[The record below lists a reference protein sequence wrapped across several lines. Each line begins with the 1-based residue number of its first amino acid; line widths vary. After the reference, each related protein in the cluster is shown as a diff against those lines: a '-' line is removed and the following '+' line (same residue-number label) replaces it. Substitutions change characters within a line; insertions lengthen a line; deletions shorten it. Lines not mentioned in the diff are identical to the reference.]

1 MRLARNRFHAQ
12 IEDPDMATKENA
24 AKLSFQ
30 LKTAKGTRDWMGTD
44 IMLRD
49 RIFGAITEVF
59 KRHGATALDT
69 PVFELKEILAGKYG
83 EDSRLIY
90 DLADQ
95 GGELCALRYDLTVPF
110 ARWLA
115 MNSSIQ
121 HIKRYHIAKVYRR
134 DQPAL
139 AKGRLREF
147 HQCDFDIA
155 GSPWSEVKTEME
167 EKGLSPEVADKIGE
181 YVKLEGG
188 RDLVATLR
196 SDAQLSANED
206 IKQGLDDLELLFN
219 YLDALE
225 VTHKISF
232 NMSLARGLDY
242 YSGLIF
248 EVVNPLSAGAAV
260 DPSRKQKKKKG
271 DDEDRSD
278 DPAVGVGSIAAG
290 GRYDNLVNMF
300 APKRQ
305 IPCVGVSF
313 GVDRIFAIMKA
324 RMDKDSKFATRPS
337 EVDVYIMAFGGKTF
351 NGFLLER
358 MAIATQL
365 WNAGIKAEFAAK
377 VKPKLPQQFKTA
389 EAGGVPLA
397 LILGEDELAAG
408 KIRLKVLG
416 LPEGHPDKEGSLVAK
431 DDLVSEV
438 KKLLQTL

>member
-1 MRLARNRFHAQ
+1 
-12 IEDPDMATKENA
+12 
-24 AKLSFQ
+24 
-30 LKTAKGTRDWMGTD
+30 
-44 IMLRD
+44 
-49 RIFGAITEVF
+49 
-59 KRHGATALDT
+59 
-69 PVFELKEILAGKYG
+69 
-83 EDSRLIY
+83 
-90 DLADQ
+90 
-95 GGELCALRYDLTVPF
+95 
-110 ARWLA
+110 
-115 MNSSIQ
+115 
-121 HIKRYHIAKVYRR
+121 
-134 DQPAL
+134 
-139 AKGRLREF
+139 
-147 HQCDFDIA
+147 
-155 GSPWSEVKTEME
+155 ME